1 VKVYFREDM
10 PVTDDV
16 QIIKLDKDIVQEIRT
31 ELEKSGDS
39 MVEVSGMGEW
49 LVGYLPKQDE
59 QI

>member
-1 VKVYFREDM
+1 MKVYFREDM

-16 QIIKLDKDIVQEIRT
+16 QIVKLDKDIVQEIRT

-49 LVGYLPKQDE
+49 LVGYLPKHDE